1 MLKSGTEMNFLLI
14 HSQCPVWRKLTSVI
28 FTVIFTLLPIN
39 GYLQGHNKS
48 SGSLFGLD
56 SLNEEIMNDN
66 EEEEVPEEKSLIPN
80 SCQVITK

>member
-1 MLKSGTEMNFLLI
+1 MLKLGTEMNFLLI
-14 HSQCPVWRKLTSVI
+14 HSQCPVWRKLTSVRQ
-28 FTVIFTLLPIN
+28 IFTLLPIN

-48 SGSLFGLD
+48 SGSLFELD

>member
-14 HSQCPVWRKLTSVI
+14 HSQCPVWRKLTSVSQ
-28 FTVIFTLLPIN
+28 IFTLLLIT

-48 SGSLFGLD
+48 SGSLLELD

>member
-1 MLKSGTEMNFLLI
+1 MR
-14 HSQCPVWRKLTSVI
+14 Q
-28 FTVIFTLLPIN
+28 IFTLLPIN

-48 SGSLFGLD
+48 SGSLFELD

>member
-14 HSQCPVWRKLTSVI
+14 HSQCPVWRKLTSVSQI
-28 FTVIFTLLPIN
+28 FTVLPIN

-48 SGSLFGLD
+48 SGSLFQLD

-66 EEEEVPEEKSLIPN
+66 EEEEKEVPEEKSLIPN

>member
-1 MLKSGTEMNFLLI
+1 MLQSGTEMNFLLI
-14 HSQCPVWRKLTSVI
+14 HSQCPVWRKLTSVSQ
-28 FTVIFTLLPIN
+28 IFTLLPIN

-48 SGSLFGLD
+48 SGSLFQLD

-66 EEEEVPEEKSLIPN
+66 EEEEEVPEEKSLIPN